1 MYDRKQ
7 IRDGAGGTCS
17 AGTNRSGLGLRKTQ
31 TNAGGSVYA
40 LKMGM
45 PDAMRGYAG
54 TTALH
59 TLPATHNGTAVTT

>member
-1 MYDRKQ
+1 
-7 IRDGAGGTCS
+7 
-17 AGTNRSGLGLRKTQ
+17 LGLPKTQ
-31 TNAGGSVYA
+31 TNGGGSVYA

>member
-1 MYDRKQ
+1 MAPEAPASPGQ
-7 IRDGAGGTCS
+7 TG
-17 AGTNRSGLGLRKTQ
+17 SGCALLKTQ

-54 TTALH
+54 TKALH
-59 TLPATHNGTAVTT
+59 TLPATHNGMAVTA